1 MNGTT
6 SSNLTLDGE
15 GGDNVI
21 WYGTGGA
28 ATWNITGNLSGN
40 LSGGYAFTNID
51 EIQGSIIG
59 NDLFQIYE
67 GATVPTLNGRGGT
80 NTLDA
85 TNVTSAVNW
94 SVTGA
99 DSGQVVL
106 TTPSTSNFI
115 NIQNLVGTPSA
126 VDTFDLTGGSISNI
140 SSAAG
145 NNVYNMNGTNVT
157 LITGGTGA
165 DSFNVNA
172 GTIATIN
179 GTAGANT
186 YNLNGG
192 TITTLTGGTA
202 QDTFNLFPGITIT
215 NPINGNGGTNIL
227 VGPNTANIWNIT
239 NNNEGNIDGISFTD
253 INYLTGNANND
264 EFIFANGKGITG
276 AIDGGAG
283 DTNTLDYSNYT
294 SAVTINLQETSA
306 TNIKFGL
313 AGGFSNIDTFVGG
326 STSSDN
332 IIASNA
338 NNTWNITLNN
348 AGDIGG
354 STFFRSFENLSGGTL
369 NDDFVFS
376 DGRSVTGT
384 VDGVAGSNSIDYSAY
399 TTPVTV
405 NLQTGSATGTGG
417 FSNIGTFIGADSA
430 NDVITG
436 PNAVTVW
443 NITSNNAGNIGG
455 VVSFSQF
462 KNVTGGA
469 ADDSF
474 VFTDGVLITGVVDG
488 GSGTTNDVDFTNWTD
503 SPISV
508 DVSIATDYLNIQKV
522 KVIAE
527 IGGSV
532 KGTGLTILEGHPTSG
547 TWNVTGG
554 NLGTYGNLGQVTF
567 SDIATLEGTSTDDRF
582 LFAALGSVSGL
593 IIGGSGTLNELDYSS
608 YGAPIYVNF
617 ETGVATATNGFLQ
630 IQKVTGSGS
639 FGDTLV
645 APNSNN
651 TWQITGN
658 NEGNINS
665 GSITFSS
672 IENLTGGSL
681 NDTFVFADQ
690 IGVSGIIDGGSSSPY
705 VNTLDYSA
713 YTTPVHV
720 DLDGGEATGTGGITR
735 IQNFILPSGY
745 PIPIQDLIRLYVTE
759 ISLASD
765 LRDDNETYYYFSWPI
780 RIWRI
785 EENLNEVTPIYFY
798 EFFRRDLR
806 DKNLLMR

>member
-1 MNGTT
+1 
-6 SSNLTLDGE
+6 
-15 GGDNVI
+15 
-21 WYGTGGA
+21 
-28 ATWNITGNLSGN
+28 
-40 LSGGYAFTNID
+40 
-51 EIQGSIIG
+51 
-59 NDLFQIYE
+59 
-67 GATVPTLNGRGGT
+67 
-80 NTLDA
+80 
-85 TNVTSAVNW
+85 
-94 SVTGA
+94 
-99 DSGQVVL
+99 
-106 TTPSTSNFI
+106 
-115 NIQNLVGTPSA
+115 
-126 VDTFDLTGGSISNI
+126 
-140 SSAAG
+140 
-145 NNVYNMNGTNVT
+145 
-157 LITGGTGA
+157 
-165 DSFNVNA
+165 
-172 GTIATIN
+172 
-179 GTAGANT
+179 
-186 YNLNGG
+186 
-192 TITTLTGGTA
+192 
-202 QDTFNLFPGITIT
+202 
-215 NPINGNGGTNIL
+215 
-227 VGPNTANIWNIT
+227 
-239 NNNEGNIDGISFTD
+239 
-253 INYLTGNANND
+253 
-264 EFIFANGKGITG
+264 
-276 AIDGGAG
+276 
-283 DTNTLDYSNYT
+283 
-294 SAVTINLQETSA
+294 
-306 TNIKFGL
+306 
-313 AGGFSNIDTFVGG
+313 
-326 STSSDN
+326 
-332 IIASNA
+332 
-338 NNTWNITLNN
+338 
-348 AGDIGG
+348 
-354 STFFRSFENLSGGTL
+354 
-369 NDDFVFS
+369 
-376 DGRSVTGT
+376 
-384 VDGVAGSNSIDYSAY
+384 
-399 TTPVTV
+399 V

-417 FSNIGTFIGADSA
+417 FSNIEAFIGADNA
-430 NDVITG
+430 NDEIIGT
-436 PNAVTVW
+436 NAVTTW
-443 NITSNNAGNIGG
+443 NITSNNAGNVTGI
-455 VVSFSQF
+455 VSFSQF
-462 KNVTGGA
+462 KNVTGGTA
-469 ADDSF
+469 EDSF
-474 VFTDGVLITGVVDG
+474 VFADGVSIAGIVNG
-488 GSGTTNDVDFTNWTD
+488 GSGTFNDVDFTNWTD

-547 TWNVTGG
+547 TWNVTG
-554 NLGTYGNLGQVTF
+554 NNQGTYGNLGQVTF
-567 SDIATLEGTSTDDRF
+567 SDIATLEGTSKDDRF
-582 LFAALGSVSGL
+582 SFAALGSVSGL

-665 GSITFSS
+665 GAITFSS

-713 YTTPVHV
+713 YTTPAHV

-798 EFFRRDLR
+798 EFFRRDVK